1 MERMKKD
8 YKFEMTKLR
17 QSSAKVAVNLCS
29 AQVKIDDMKAE
40 INHVRSLNETYWILV
55 ANCHT
60 LGSKCHREILN
71 TFSIAEALSKKE
83 IFQILT

>member
-1 MERMKKD
+1 MKKD

-40 INHVRSLNETYWILV
+40 INHVRSLNETY
-55 ANCHT
+55 
-60 LGSKCHREILN
+60 
-71 TFSIAEALSKKE
+71 
-83 IFQILT
+83 